1 MAQLVVS
8 LLTSLT
14 LLATNYRSSPTAL
27 ATASI
32 ANAGVMLATRTHMG
46 NFWNSSIQTRI
57 PFVEKFN
64 DAQRGSERVVGVL
77 GYLSASWGLAGGIW
91 VAVGQGWV
99 DGRVVWVV
107 PMGITALVLV
117 RDFKVLG

>member
-77 GYLSASWGLAGGIW
+77 GFGLLWGRAGW
-91 VAVGQGWV
+91 
-99 DGRVVWVV
+99 
-107 PMGITALVLV
+107 MGEWFGLFLWE
-117 RDFKVLG
+117 